1 LWKEAIFKNILKKK
15 QIDKHEKFE
24 INISIKS
31 NEYDGRI
38 RRKNKKNILKREVI
52 VDVHYL

>member
-1 LWKEAIFKNILKKK
+1 MAMFYGRSLFLKNILKKK

-31 NEYDGRI
+31 KEYDDRI
-38 RRKNKKNILKREVI
+38 KRKNKRIF
-52 VDVHYL
+52 